1 MTEITDKPLRRLRH
15 GYRRTPEQ
23 RENDLVFCTDLFLK
37 GYSYR
42 QISDLLNKRNAKMG
56 LDYAI
61 VPPMRVYKDLKQLLI
76 NWKREHEE
84 NIDLYITKEL
94 SKLDKIEAELWDAWE
109 RSKKRIVSKIRQSG
123 LKTERSE
130 TFAGNPRY
138 LDLVLSVQQRRAKLL
153 GLDAPVKVDMPNVNV
168 SVDSSGPKYDISVIP
183 NDMLFV
189 IADKLQNAEYERLM
203 IEKNGDKKTI
213 ESKADGHIPRVA

>member
-23 RENDLVFCTDLFLK
+23 RENDLVFCTDLFLR

-42 QISDLLNKRNAKMG
+42 QIADLLNQRNAKMG
-56 LDYAI
+56 LNYAI

-138 LDLVLSVQQRRAKLL
+138 LDLVLSVQRRRAKLL
-153 GLDAPVKVDMPNVNV
+153 GLDAPVKVDLPNVNV
-168 SVDSSGPKYDISVIP
+168 SVDSSAPKYDISVIP

-203 IEKNGDKKTI
+203 IEKNGDKKT
-213 ESKADGHIPRVA
+213 EEDGE

>member
-15 GYRRTPEQ
+15 GYRRSPEQ

-153 GLDAPVKVDMPNVNV
+153 GLDAPVKVDLPNVNV
-168 SVDSSGPKYDISVIP
+168 SVDSSSPKYDISVIP

-203 IEKNGDKKTI
+203 IEKNGDKKT
-213 ESKADGHIPRVA
+213 EEGE

>member
-23 RENDLVFCTDLFLK
+23 RENDLVFCTDLFLR

-42 QISDLLNKRNAKMG
+42 QIADLLNQRNAKMG

-130 TFAGNPRY
+130 TFAGNPHY
-138 LDLVLSVQQRRAKLL
+138 LDLVLSVQKRRAKLL
-153 GLDAPVKVDMPNVNV
+153 GLDAPVKVDLPNVNV

-203 IEKNGDKKTI
+203 IEKNGDKKT
-213 ESKADGHIPRVA
+213 EEDGE

>member
-23 RENDLVFCTDLFLK
+23 RENDLVFCTDLFLR

-42 QISDLLNKRNAKMG
+42 QIADLLNQRNVKMG

-153 GLDAPVKVDMPNVNV
+153 GLDAPVKVDLPNVNV

-203 IEKNGDKKTI
+203 IEKNGDKKT
-213 ESKADGHIPRVA
+213 EEDGE

>member
-23 RENDLVFCTDLFLK
+23 RENDLVFCTDLFLR

-42 QISDLLNKRNAKMG
+42 QISDLLNQRNAKMG

-123 LKTERSE
+123 LKNERSE

-153 GLDAPVKVDMPNVNV
+153 GLDAPVKIDMPNVNV

-203 IEKNGDKKTI
+203 IEKNGDKKT
-213 ESKADGHIPRVA
+213 EEDGE

>member
-23 RENDLVFCTDLFLK
+23 RENDLVFCTDLFLR

-42 QISDLLNKRNAKMG
+42 QISDLLNQRNAKMG

-153 GLDAPVKVDMPNVNV
+153 GLDAPVKVDLPNVNV

-203 IEKNGDKKTI
+203 LEKNGDKKT
-213 ESKADGHIPRVA
+213 EEDGE

>member
-23 RENDLVFCTDLFLK
+23 RENDLVFCTDLFLR

-42 QISDLLNKRNAKMG
+42 QIADLLNQRNAKMG

-61 VPPMRVYKDLKQLLI
+61 IPPMRVYKDLKQLLI

-153 GLDAPVKVDMPNVNV
+153 GLDAPVKVDLPNVNV
-168 SVDSSGPKYDISVIP
+168 SVDSSAPRYDISVIP

-203 IEKNGDKKTI
+203 IEKNGDKKT
-213 ESKADGHIPRVA
+213 EEDGE

>member
-153 GLDAPVKVDMPNVNV
+153 GLDAPVKVDLPNVNV

-203 IEKNGDKKTI
+203 IEKNGDKKT
-213 ESKADGHIPRVA
+213 EENGE

>member
-23 RENDLVFCTDLFLK
+23 RENDLVFCTDLFLR

-42 QISDLLNKRNAKMG
+42 QISDLLNQRNAKMG

-84 NIDLYITKEL
+84 NIDLYITKEI

-153 GLDAPVKVDMPNVNV
+153 GLDAPVKVDMQNVNV
-168 SVDSSGPKYDISVIP
+168 SVDSSGTKYDISVIP

-203 IEKNGDKKTI
+203 IEKNGDKKT
-213 ESKADGHIPRVA
+213 EEDGE

>member
-23 RENDLVFCTDLFLK
+23 RENDLVFCTDLFLR

-42 QISDLLNKRNAKMG
+42 QIADLLNQRNAKMG

-153 GLDAPVKVDMPNVNV
+153 GLDAPVKVDLPNVNV
-168 SVDSSGPKYDISVIP
+168 SVDSSAPKYDISVIP

-203 IEKNGDKKTI
+203 IEKNGDKKT
-213 ESKADGHIPRVA
+213 EEEGE

>member
-23 RENDLVFCTDLFLK
+23 RENDLVFCTDLFLR

-42 QISDLLNKRNAKMG
+42 QISDLLNQRNAKMG

-153 GLDAPVKVDMPNVNV
+153 GLDAPLKVDMPNVNV

-203 IEKNGDKKTI
+203 IEKNGDKKT
-213 ESKADGHIPRVA
+213 EEDGE

>member
-23 RENDLVFCTDLFLK
+23 RENDLVFCTDLFLR

-42 QISDLLNKRNAKMG
+42 QIADLLNQRNAKMG
-56 LDYAI
+56 LDYAL

-123 LKTERSE
+123 LKKERSE
-130 TFAGNPRY
+130 NFAGNPRY

-203 IEKNGDKKTI
+203 IEKNGDKET
-213 ESKADGHIPRVA
+213 EEDGE

>member
-23 RENDLVFCTDLFLK
+23 RENDLVFCTDLFLR

-42 QISDLLNKRNAKMG
+42 QISDLLNQHNAKMG

-153 GLDAPVKVDMPNVNV
+153 GLDAPVKVDLPNVNV

-203 IEKNGDKKTI
+203 IEKNGDKKT
-213 ESKADGHIPRVA
+213 EEDEE

>member
-23 RENDLVFCTDLFLK
+23 RENDLVFCTDLFLR

-42 QISDLLNKRNAKMG
+42 QISDLLNQRNAKLG

-123 LKTERSE
+123 LKKVRSE

-203 IEKNGDKKTI
+203 IEKNGDKET
-213 ESKADGHIPRVA
+213 EEDGE

>member
-23 RENDLVFCTDLFLK
+23 RENDLVFCTDLFLR

-42 QISDLLNKRNAKMG
+42 QIADLLNQRNAKMG

-153 GLDAPVKVDMPNVNV
+153 GLDAPVKVDLPNVNV
-168 SVDSSGPKYDISVIP
+168 SVDSSAPRYDISVIP

-203 IEKNGDKKTI
+203 IEKNGDKET
-213 ESKADGHIPRVA
+213 EEDGE

>member
-23 RENDLVFCTDLFLK
+23 RENDLVFCTDLFLR

-42 QISDLLNKRNAKMG
+42 QISDLLNQRNAKMG
-56 LDYAI
+56 LEYAI

-153 GLDAPVKVDMPNVNV
+153 GLDAPVKVDLPNVNV

-203 IEKNGDKKTI
+203 IEKNGDKKT
-213 ESKADGHIPRVA
+213 EEDEE

>member
-1 MTEITDKPLRRLRH
+1 MTEITDRPLRRLRH

-23 RENDLVFCTDLFLK
+23 RENDLVFCTDLFLR

-42 QISDLLNKRNAKMG
+42 QIADLLNQRNAKMG

-61 VPPMRVYKDLKQLLI
+61 IPPMRVYKDLKQLLI

-153 GLDAPVKVDMPNVNV
+153 GLDAPVKVDLPNVNV
-168 SVDSSGPKYDISVIP
+168 SVDSSAPKYDISVIP

-203 IEKNGDKKTI
+203 IEKNGDKKT
-213 ESKADGHIPRVA
+213 EEDGE

>member
-23 RENDLVFCTDLFLK
+23 RENDLVFCTDLFLR

-42 QISDLLNKRNAKMG
+42 QISDLLNQRNAKMG
-56 LDYAI
+56 LDYAL

-123 LKTERSE
+123 LKTARSE

-168 SVDSSGPKYDISVIP
+168 SVDSSSPKYDISVIP

-203 IEKNGDKKTI
+203 IEKNGDKKT
-213 ESKADGHIPRVA
+213 EEDGE

>member
-130 TFAGNPRY
+130 IFTGNPRY

-153 GLDAPVKVDMPNVNV
+153 GLDAPVKVDLPNVNV
-168 SVDSSGPKYDISVIP
+168 SVDSSSPKYDISVIP

-203 IEKNGDKKTI
+203 IEKNGDKKT
-213 ESKADGHIPRVA
+213 EEDGE

>member
-15 GYRRTPEQ
+15 GYRRSPEQ

-153 GLDAPVKVDMPNVNV
+153 GLDAPVKVDLPNVNV
-168 SVDSSGPKYDISVIP
+168 SVDSSSPKYDISVIP

-203 IEKNGDKKTI
+203 IEKNGDKKT
-213 ESKADGHIPRVA
+213 EEEGE

>member
-23 RENDLVFCTDLFLK
+23 RENDLVFCTDLFLR

-42 QISDLLNKRNAKMG
+42 QIADLLNQRNAKMG

-138 LDLVLSVQQRRAKLL
+138 LDLVLFVQQRRAKLL
-153 GLDAPVKVDMPNVNV
+153 GLDAPVKVDLPNVNV

-203 IEKNGDKKTI
+203 IEKNGDKKT
-213 ESKADGHIPRVA
+213 EEDGE

>member
-23 RENDLVFCTDLFLK
+23 RENDLVFCTDLFLR

-42 QISDLLNKRNAKMG
+42 QIADLLNQRNAKMG
-56 LDYAI
+56 LDYAL

-203 IEKNGDKKTI
+203 IEKNGDKKT
-213 ESKADGHIPRVA
+213 EEDGE

>member
-153 GLDAPVKVDMPNVNV
+153 GLDAPVKVDLPNVNV

-183 NDMLFV
+183 NEMLFV

-203 IEKNGDKKTI
+203 IEKNGDKKT
-213 ESKADGHIPRVA
+213 EEDGE

>member
-23 RENDLVFCTDLFLK
+23 RENDLVFCTDLFLR

-42 QISDLLNKRNAKMG
+42 QIADLLNQRNAKKG

-153 GLDAPVKVDMPNVNV
+153 GLDAPVKVDLPNVNV
-168 SVDSSGPKYDISVIP
+168 SVDSSAPKYDISVIP

-203 IEKNGDKKTI
+203 IEKNGDKKT
-213 ESKADGHIPRVA
+213 EEDG

>member
-23 RENDLVFCTDLFLK
+23 RENDLVFCTDLFLR

-42 QISDLLNKRNAKMG
+42 QIADLLNQRNAKMG

-61 VPPMRVYKDLKQLLI
+61 IPPMRVYKDLKQLLI

-153 GLDAPVKVDMPNVNV
+153 GLDAPVKVDLPNVNV
-168 SVDSSGPKYDISVIP
+168 SVDSSAPKYDISVIP

-203 IEKNGDKKTI
+203 IEKNGDKKT
-213 ESKADGHIPRVA
+213 EEDGE

>member
-23 RENDLVFCTDLFLK
+23 RENDLVFCTDLFLR

-42 QISDLLNKRNAKMG
+42 QISDLLNQRNAKMG

-168 SVDSSGPKYDISVIP
+168 SVDSSSPKYDISVIP

-203 IEKNGDKKTI
+203 IEKNGDKKT
-213 ESKADGHIPRVA
+213 EEDGE

>member
-23 RENDLVFCTDLFLK
+23 RENDLVFCTDLFLR

-42 QISDLLNKRNAKMG
+42 QISDLLNQRNAKMG

-153 GLDAPVKVDMPNVNV
+153 GLDAPVKVDLPNVNV

-203 IEKNGDKKTI
+203 IEKNGDKKT
-213 ESKADGHIPRVA
+213 EEYEE

>member
-23 RENDLVFCTDLFLK
+23 RENDLVFCTDLFLR

-42 QISDLLNKRNAKMG
+42 QIADLLNQRNAKMG

-76 NWKREHEE
+76 NWKREYEE

-153 GLDAPVKVDMPNVNV
+153 GLDAPVKVDLPNVNV

-203 IEKNGDKKTI
+203 IEKNGDKKT
-213 ESKADGHIPRVA
+213 EEDGE

>member
-153 GLDAPVKVDMPNVNV
+153 GLDAPVKVDLPNVNV
-168 SVDSSGPKYDISVIP
+168 SVDSSSPKYDISVIP
-183 NDMLFV
+183 NDILFV

-203 IEKNGDKKTI
+203 IEKNGDKKT
-213 ESKADGHIPRVA
+213 EEDGE

>member
-23 RENDLVFCTDLFLK
+23 REKDLVFCTDLFLR

-42 QISDLLNKRNAKMG
+42 QISDLLNQRNAKMG

-153 GLDAPVKVDMPNVNV
+153 GLDAPVKVDLPNVNV

-203 IEKNGDKKTI
+203 IEKNGDKKT
-213 ESKADGHIPRVA
+213 EEDEE

>member
-183 NDMLFV
+183 DDMLFV

-203 IEKNGDKKTI
+203 IEKNGDKET
-213 ESKADGHIPRVA
+213 EEDGE

>member
-15 GYRRTPEQ
+15 GYRRSPEQ

-153 GLDAPVKVDMPNVNV
+153 GLDAPVKVDLPNVNV
-168 SVDSSGPKYDISVIP
+168 SVDSSSPKYDISVIP

-189 IADKLQNAEYERLM
+189 IADKLQKAEYERLM
-203 IEKNGDKKTI
+203 IEKNGDKKT
-213 ESKADGHIPRVA
+213 EEEGE

>member
-23 RENDLVFCTDLFLK
+23 RENDLVFCTDLFLR

-42 QISDLLNKRNAKMG
+42 QIADLLNQRNAKMG

-153 GLDAPVKVDMPNVNV
+153 GLDAPVKVDLPNVNV
-168 SVDSSGPKYDISVIP
+168 SVDSNAPKYDISVIP

-203 IEKNGDKKTI
+203 IEKNGDKKT
-213 ESKADGHIPRVA
+213 EEDGE

>member
-23 RENDLVFCTDLFLK
+23 RENDLVFCTDLFLR

-42 QISDLLNKRNAKMG
+42 QISDLLNQRNAKMG

-153 GLDAPVKVDMPNVNV
+153 GLDAPVRVDLPNVNV

-203 IEKNGDKKTI
+203 IEKNGDKKT
-213 ESKADGHIPRVA
+213 EEDGE

>member
-23 RENDLVFCTDLFLK
+23 RENDLVFCTDLFLR

-42 QISDLLNKRNAKMG
+42 QIADLLNQRNAKMG

-84 NIDLYITKEL
+84 NIDLYMTKEL

-203 IEKNGDKKTI
+203 IEKNGDKKT
-213 ESKADGHIPRVA
+213 EEDGE

>member
-23 RENDLVFCTDLFLK
+23 RENDLVFCTDLFLR

-42 QISDLLNKRNAKMG
+42 QISDLLNQRNAKMG

-153 GLDAPVKVDMPNVNV
+153 GLDAPVKVDMQNVNV

-203 IEKNGDKKTI
+203 IEKNGDKKT
-213 ESKADGHIPRVA
+213 EEDGE

>member
-23 RENDLVFCTDLFLK
+23 RENDLVFCTDLFLR

-42 QISDLLNKRNAKMG
+42 QISDLLNQRNAKLG

-123 LKTERSE
+123 LKMERSE

-153 GLDAPVKVDMPNVNV
+153 GLDAPVKVDLPNVNV

-203 IEKNGDKKTI
+203 IEKNGDKET
-213 ESKADGHIPRVA
+213 EEDGE

>member
-23 RENDLVFCTDLFLK
+23 RENDLVFCTDLFLR

-42 QISDLLNKRNAKMG
+42 QISDLLNQRNAKMR

-153 GLDAPVKVDMPNVNV
+153 GLDAPVKVDLPNVNV

-203 IEKNGDKKTI
+203 IEKNGDKKT
-213 ESKADGHIPRVA
+213 EEDEE

>member
-130 TFAGNPRY
+130 IFAGNPRY

-153 GLDAPVKVDMPNVNV
+153 GLDAPVKIDMPNVNV

-203 IEKNGDKKTI
+203 IEKNGDKKT
-213 ESKADGHIPRVA
+213 EEDGE